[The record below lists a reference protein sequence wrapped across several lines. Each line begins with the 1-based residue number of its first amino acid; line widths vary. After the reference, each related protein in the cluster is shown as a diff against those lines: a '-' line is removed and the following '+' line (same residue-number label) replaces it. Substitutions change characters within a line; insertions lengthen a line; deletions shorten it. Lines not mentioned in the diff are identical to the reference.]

1 MNFFKNVETTQKM
14 VKNMNRPK
22 TITQLSREQLEDFCL
37 SLFHVDNEKANIIEE
52 LELKNEALEKEIQKL
67 KQPTIFIDTQDMEER
82 YCDGLYVDYLEEENK
97 SLKEENKKLKQWDC
111 NKDSRNSR
119 QRVANAKLIKENNL
133 LKDKYNQALSI
144 LAELEPPCELDG
156 FMDKNVDYCFTNC
169 GVDEEV
175 FKECWNRYIQQKL
188 DAKKG

>member
-52 LELKNEALEKEIQKL
+52 LELKNEALEKELEKL

-97 SLKEENKKLKQWDC
+97 
-111 NKDSRNSR
+111 
-119 QRVANAKLIKENNL
+119 L
-133 LKDKYNQALSI
+133 LKDKYNQALRI

-188 DAKKG
+188 DANKG